1 MIAKKKIKNS
11 EIHICSTSL
20 VTLNVKKNLI
30 VRRHFSLINSNEACR
45 GAQIKSSTKKKYYM
59 LLLFDL

>member
-1 MIAKKKIKNS
+1 MIAKKNKNS